1 MKKRALRK
9 DFYMEIRKSLGR
21 FLSIFFIVAMGVA
34 FFSGIRASEPD
45 LRYSGDAYFDR
56 NHLMDLKVMGTLG
69 LTENDVQ
76 AIRSLEGV
84 AQAEPGYSAD
94 VMVERDGNQKYFM
107 YRRFRFDEPV
117 YCGRRKNAEK
127 GRRVSDRSRFY
138 PGI

>member
-1 MKKRALRK
+1 
-9 DFYMEIRKSLGR
+9 MEIRKSLGR
-21 FLSIFFIVAMGVA
+21 FLSIFFYRWQLGVA

-94 VMVERDGNQKYFM
+94 VMVERDGNQKSTSCIVD
-107 YRRFRFDEPV
+107 FRFDEPV